1 MIVVFGGS
9 FNPPTIA
16 HYEIAMH
23 ILKQNFCKKFYFL
36 PVGDAYPKRGLI
48 TAKHR
53 VAMLELLCEK
63 LPQASV
69 SLIEVQSEKVLTTYE
84 TLSQLQKKYPE
95 EEIAFIIGADNLK
108 DLPNWFQYE
117 QLMKTFKLI
126 VFKRDDIEVNQL
138 ISNQFPSFKDRFI
151 VLDAFHQ
158 RDISSTMYRE
168 NPNLT
173 DLVLESVDDYIKRH
187 QLYGRGE

>member
-1 MIVVFGGS
+1 
-9 FNPPTIA
+9 
-16 HYEIAMH
+16 
-23 ILKQNFCKKFYFL
+23 
-36 PVGDAYPKRGLI
+36 
-48 TAKHR
+48 
-53 VAMLELLCEK
+53 MLELLCEK

-168 NPNLT
+168 NPNRT